1 MKAKGWNNHEDTFEE
16 ALRREM
22 LKLKKENNV
31 LRLDLKELTKA
42 YYRILKRQRGKNE
55 SLYR

>member
-1 MKAKGWNNHEDTFEE
+1 MKTEGWSNHEDTFEE

-22 LKLKKENNV
+22 LKLKKENNA

-42 YYRILKRQRGKNE
+42 YYRILKGQRGKNE